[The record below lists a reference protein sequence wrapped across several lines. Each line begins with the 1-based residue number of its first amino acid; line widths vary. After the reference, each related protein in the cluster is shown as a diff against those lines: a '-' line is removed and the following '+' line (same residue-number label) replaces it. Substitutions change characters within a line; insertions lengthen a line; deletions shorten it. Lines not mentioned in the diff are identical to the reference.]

1 MQVPM
6 WVHVIER
13 VYRVAKNVSCDV
25 LLANKF
31 DQDTLSMHFL

>member
-6 WVHVIER
+6 WVRVIRR
-13 VYRVAKNVSCDV
+13 VYKVAENVSSDV

>member
-6 WVHVIER
+6 LVRVTER
-13 VYRVAKNVSCDV
+13 VFKVSKNISCDV
-25 LLANKF
+25 LLANTF